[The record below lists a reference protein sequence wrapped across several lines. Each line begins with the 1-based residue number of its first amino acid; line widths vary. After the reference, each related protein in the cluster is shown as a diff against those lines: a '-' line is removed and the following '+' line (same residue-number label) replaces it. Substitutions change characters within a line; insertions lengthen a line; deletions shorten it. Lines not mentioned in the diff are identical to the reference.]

1 MPTPPM
7 PTDSELSIL
16 RVLWSRGPST
26 VRQVHAELV
35 QERDL
40 GYTTVLKALLVM
52 LEKGLVER
60 DAAERSHV
68 YFAAVP
74 EGDTKRALVSDLMGK
89 AFGGSASQ
97 LLQHALQAG
106 QATPQEL
113 QAIQR
118 LLDEATRRRS

>member
-1 MPTPPM
+1 MPTPPK

-26 VRQVHAELV
+26 VRQVHDELV
-35 QERDL
+35 HERDL
-40 GYTTVLKALLVM
+40 GYTTVLKVLLVM
-52 LEKGLVER
+52 LEKGLVVRNE
-60 DAAERSHV
+60 AERSHV

-74 EGDTKRALVSDLMGK
+74 EGDTKRALVSDLMDK

-97 LLQHALQAG
+97 LLQHALQG
-106 QATPQEL
+106 ERATAEEL
-113 QAIQR
+113 RAIQR

>member
-26 VRQVHAELV
+26 VRQIHAELV

-52 LEKGLVER
+52 LEKGLVVR

-106 QATPQEL
+106 KATPQEL

-118 LLDEATRRRS
+118 LLNEAKRRRS